1 MARVAID
8 SPLPHLDRPFDYL
21 VPAELDAAIRPGSRV
36 RVRFAGRLV
45 DAWVLSREAAS
56 DHDGRLSYLER
67 GVGDE
72 PVLTTET
79 TTLLRDGGY
88 RWSGTFA
95 DVVRLG
101 VPPRH
106 ARAVAAARCTATS
119 RACG

>member
-1 MARVAID
+1 MLPVARVAID

-21 VPAELDAAIRPGSRV
+21 VPADLDALIAPGSRV

-45 DAWVLSREAAS
+45 DAWVLARSAAS

-72 PVLTTET
+72 PVLTAET
-79 TTLLRDGGY
+79 SALFRDVAD
-88 RWSGTFA
+88 RWAGTFA

-106 ARAVAAARCTATS
+106 ARAEAAPMPA
-119 RACG
+119 